1 MNITINLID
10 TYCTSCSKNSI
21 ERNEIITSRSTSL
34 ELQNSYILNV
44 LSSSNGITTIIIQ
57 NGRKVIIRN
66 IQNNVETS
74 ILIPSRC
81 THIITL
87 TITNNE

>member
-10 TYCTSCSKNSI
+10 TYCTSCSKNAI
-21 ERNEIITSRSTSL
+21 ERNEIISSRSTSI
-34 ELQNSYILNV
+34 ELQNGFKLNV
-44 LSSSNGITTIIIQ
+44 LSSNDKFATIIIQ

-66 IQNNVETS
+66 ILYGVETS

>member
-1 MNITINLID
+1 MNITINLTD
-10 TYCTSCSKNSI
+10 TYCTSCSKNSNQKT
-21 ERNEIITSRSTSL
+21 EVITSRSTSL
-34 ELQNSYILNV
+34 ELQNGFIFNV
-44 LSSSNGITTIIIQ
+44 LSASDKFATIIIQ

-66 IQNNVETS
+66 ILYDTETS

-87 TITNNE
+87 TITNNQ